1 MKDALKFQSGDF
13 SFTVSQF
20 ILSSKE
26 RAFFQIFIMITS
38 SQNPRIQQVRKLIA
52 QKKERDESGCY
63 VLEGVRLIEEAMKK
77 KEHCRLLLYTD
88 PLSPRAEAL
97 VRSFV
102 DQGVDTEEIAAQLMK
117 TISDTESPQGVLAVM
132 EMTKPVIPD
141 KLDFIIIVDAIRD
154 PGNLGTMIRT
164 AAAAAADILIL
175 TPGCAD
181 PYAPKVLRSAMGT
194 HFMIPMVQM
203 DWSEIAAKMK
213 TIPDLQVLASIMD
226 GGKSCWDYDLCKPTA
241 LIIGSE
247 ANGISRTAQDISDG
261 KIFIPM
267 PGNIESLNA
276 AMAAGILI
284 FEVVR
289 QRIKKD

>member
-1 MKDALKFQSGDF
+1 MKFQSGDF

-20 ILSSKE
+20 MLSSKE

-203 DWSEIAAKMK
+203 DWGEIAAKMK

>member
-1 MKDALKFQSGDF
+1 
-13 SFTVSQF
+13 
-20 ILSSKE
+20 
-26 RAFFQIFIMITS
+26 MITS

-52 QKKERDESGCY
+52 QKKERDESGFY

-226 GGKSCWDYDLCKPTA
+226 GGKSCRDYDLCKPTA

>member
-52 QKKERDESGCY
+52 QKKERDESGFY

-226 GGKSCWDYDLCKPTA
+226 GGKSCWDYDLSKPTA